1 MLWYE
6 SGGEIMKKIQI
17 ISASNCN
24 NCELLYNV
32 LSTIV
37 KSKNIPAEVEKNI
50 DVRESAKYKTM
61 KTPVLVVDGKV
72 KHAGTPIPT
81 PGTITELITQD

>member
-1 MLWYE
+1 MLWYK

-32 LSTIV
+32 VSTIV
-37 KSKNIPAEVEKNI
+37 KSKNIPAEVEKII
-50 DVRESAKYKTM
+50 DVRELAKYKTM

-72 KHAGTPIPT
+72 KHVGTPIPA
-81 PGTITELITQD
+81 PQTITELITQD

>member
-6 SGGEIMKKIQI
+6 SGGEIMKKIQK

-37 KSKNIPAEVEKNI
+37 KSKNIPAKVKKII

-72 KHAGTPIPT
+72 KHVGTPIPA
-81 PGTITELITQD
+81 PQTITELITQD

>member
-1 MLWYE
+1 
-6 SGGEIMKKIQI
+6 MKKIQI

-32 LSTIV
+32 VNTIV
-37 KSKNIPAEVEKNI
+37 KAKNIQAEVEKVI
-50 DVRESAKYKTM
+50 DVKELAKYKVM

-72 KHAGTPIPT
+72 KHVGTPIPA
-81 PGTITELITQD
+81 PQTIEELITQD

>member
-1 MLWYE
+1 
-6 SGGEIMKKIQI
+6 MKRIQI

-32 LSTIV
+32 VNNIV
-37 KSKNIPAEVEKNI
+37 KSKNIQAEVQKVI
-50 DVRESAKYKTM
+50 DVRELAKYKAM

-72 KHAGTPIPT
+72 KHVGTPIPA
-81 PGTITELITQD
+81 PQIIEKLITED